1 MTIAINHHSQTSPN
15 ASPRSFNDST
25 HTGGASSGA
34 LQEHTA
40 KALFAQMV
48 TGMQHCH
55 NLGVGHRD
63 MSLENIM
70 YSKPKADAPMHPE
83 GTIKIIDFGMCLR
96 VPQDEATGARLKV
109 PPQGT
114 CGKKNY
120 IAPEVMDNTN
130 AFNPLLTDVYVQE

>member
-1 MTIAINHHSQTSPN
+1 MTIAINHHTQTSPN

-48 TGMQHCH
+48 AGMQHCH

-70 YSKPKADAPMHPE
+70 YSKPKADAPKAAYWCARHVFY
-83 GTIKIIDFGMCLR
+83 ILR
-96 VPQDEATGARLKV
+96 LTS
-109 PPQGT
+109 
-114 CGKKNY
+114 
-120 IAPEVMDNTN
+120 NT
-130 AFNPLLTDVYVQE
+130 